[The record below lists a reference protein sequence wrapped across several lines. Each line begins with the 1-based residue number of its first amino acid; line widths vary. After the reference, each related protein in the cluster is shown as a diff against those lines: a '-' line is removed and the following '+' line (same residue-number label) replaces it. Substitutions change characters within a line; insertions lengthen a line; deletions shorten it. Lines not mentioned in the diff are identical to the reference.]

1 MFVSKLRFGGN
12 HTSAT
17 TINDNPEAAKTIE
30 DIVLDGEWC
39 KTLGNEDFV
48 LPRASNDTL
57 IFTGKT
63 NLQFL
68 SQCKTIYVDGT
79 FKSCPK
85 PFTQVYSI
93 HGLYGGYVVP
103 LVYALL
109 TDKSATT
116 YYNIFGKVRDAMS
129 AHKLIFNPIY
139 IVSDFESSLPEAI
152 NLQFPNATY
161 MGCHFHFGQALWRRV
176 QAVGLV
182 TKYRE
187 EQPVRTFIECCNA
200 LAFIPIGEVSSE
212 FSELVAQ
219 LSDSDKGQLAPFIDY
234 FKLTW
239 LSGTFPLQLWN
250 KYGCDKHHRTNNAME
265 NWHGR
270 INKLL
275 PTHLNIFIF
284 INAIKDDQ
292 ANAQITMAKADVG
305 QSPPHQV
312 NQNTASLK
320 IN

>member
-1 MFVSKLRFGGN
+1 M
-12 HTSAT
+12 
-17 TINDNPEAAKTIE
+17 
-30 DIVLDGEWC
+30 
-39 KTLGNEDFV
+39 NESMHCV
-48 LPRASNDTL
+48 RR
-57 IFTGKT
+57 
-63 NLQFL
+63 
-68 SQCKTIYVDGT
+68 
-79 FKSCPK
+79 
-85 PFTQVYSI
+85 
-93 HGLYGGYVVP
+93 
-103 LVYALL
+103 
-109 TDKSATT
+109 
-116 YYNIFGKVRDAMS
+116 RDAMS

-152 NLQFPNATY
+152 NLQFPNATH

-200 LAFIPIGEVSSE
+200 FAFIPIGEVSIK

-275 PTHLNIFIF
+275 PTHPNIFIF

-305 QSPPHQV
+305 QSPPPSKPKYRKLEDKLTKAYEKHVSGVIDTNQFLRKVQHCV
-312 NQNTASLK
+312 NVFK
-320 IN
+320 D